1 MNASTTLRIGLTG
14 GIGSGKSTVAA
25 MLSNMGAVVIDADA
39 ISRQLT
45 APGGAALE
53 AIAHAFGSH
62 MIGADGAMDR
72 QAMRTLVFANPGAR
86 QQLEAIIHPL
96 VTQTIRQQ
104 AQAAADAGAR
114 VVVLDIPLLAEGG
127 DRWRKEVDKIL
138 VVDCSEETQ
147 IERVMQRSGLQHE
160 EVQRIIAQ
168 QASRQQRAQI
178 ADVLLLNEGL
188 DMAALQAEVEKVA
201 RQFGL

>member
-1 MNASTTLRIGLTG
+1 MNAPTTLRIGLTG
-14 GIGSGKSTVAA
+14 GIGSGKSTVAS
-25 MLSNMGAVVIDADA
+25 MLSNMGAVVMDADA

-45 APGGAALE
+45 APGGKALE
-53 AIAHAFGSH
+53 AIAQTFGSH

-72 QAMRTLVFANPGAR
+72 QAMRALVFANPGAR

-104 AQAAADAGAR
+104 AQAAVDAGAR
-114 VVVLDIPLLAEGG
+114 AVVLDIPLLVEGA

-138 VVDCSEETQ
+138 VVDCTEDTQ
-147 IERVMQRSGLQHE
+147 IERVMQRSGLQRE

-168 QASRQQRAQI
+168 QASREQRAQI
-178 ADVLLLNEGL
+178 ADVLLFNEGL

>member
-1 MNASTTLRIGLTG
+1 MNASNTLRIGLTG
-14 GIGSGKSTVAA
+14 GIGSGKSTVSA

-45 APGGAALE
+45 ARGGAALP
-53 AIAHAFGSH
+53 AIAQAFGAQ
-62 MIGADGAMDR
+62 MIDGDGAMDR

-104 AQAAADAGAR
+104 ARAAADAGAR
-114 VVVLDIPLLAEGG
+114 MVVLDIPLLVEAG

-147 IERVMQRSGLQHE
+147 IERVMQRSGLQRE

-168 QASRQQRAQI
+168 QASRQQRAQM
-178 ADVLLLNEGL
+178 ADVLLLNEGM
-188 DMAALQAEVEKVA
+188 DMTALQAEVEKVA